1 MARYDVVVIGAG
13 LGGLTAGAI
22 LAREGR
28 KVLVIERGNSVGGAA
43 SSYKAG
49 DLFIEASLHKTSG
62 PEDDRDPK
70 HRPLTRAG
78 VLDKVEWVST
88 GSIYDVRG
96 GPLREPFTL
105 PPGFE
110 AARAAL
116 SQRFPEARDAIA
128 TILDEMERIAAA
140 AGALA
145 RDGRLR
151 NPLEDLDR
159 LKAAL
164 PGLRDWDASLAQKFE
179 AAFGSNEA
187 VKCALAGNLWHYHDD
202 PATLW
207 WVFFAASQ
215 GGYLQSGGRYVKTGS
230 QRLSSAL
237 ARTILRSEGC
247 AIALRR
253 VVTGIGVDAQGRANA
268 VTHIAKA
275 GGDPQTVEAD
285 CVVSNA
291 APGIVSTLLP
301 ENQGA
306 SLTASYAK
314 RRPSVSLFAL
324 TLGLSRK
331 PADVGLKAYST
342 QLLPGWMTS
351 LNDYA
356 RGTELFA
363 GEPTGR
369 MPPMSIVN
377 YAAIESG
384 VPTEPYII
392 SVVGTDRVE
401 NWSGVERDVYTA
413 KRARWQDAIVSCLDG
428 IYPGLKSAIAA
439 SSFNT
444 ASSMV
449 SYLNAP
455 NGAAY
460 GFAPTPPN
468 GADHSS
474 RSPVTVVN
482 GLYLASSYAGFGGY
496 NGAIQAGQACAD
508 AIIGEQTSA
517 SSPRRRGPVFQ
528 SFHD

>member
-43 SSYKAG
+43 SSYKSG

-62 PEDDRDPK
+62 PEDARDPK
-70 HRPLTRAG
+70 HRALTRAG
-78 VLDKVEWVST
+78 VLDKVEWVPT
-88 GSIYDVRG
+88 GSIFEVRG

-105 PPGFE
+105 PSGF
-110 AARAAL
+110 AVACAAL
-116 SQRFPEARDAIA
+116 TQRFPEARDGIVS
-128 TILDEMERIAAA
+128 ILDEMERIAGA

-145 RDGRLR
+145 REGQFR
-151 NPLEDLDR
+151 NPLESLGA
-159 LKAAL
+159 LQTAL
-164 PGLRDWDASLAQKFE
+164 PGFSDWNASLAQRFDQ
-179 AAFGSNEA
+179 AFGGNEA

-202 PATLW
+202 PASLW

-247 AIALRR
+247 AVTLRR
-253 VVTGIGVDAQGRANA
+253 VATAIGVDAQGRANS

-291 APGIVSTLLP
+291 APGVSASLLP
-301 ENQGA
+301 EAQG
-306 SLTASYAK
+306 SKLTASY
-314 RRPSVSLFAL
+314 RDRPSSVSLFAL

-331 PADVGLKAYST
+331 PDEMGLEAYST
-342 QLLPGWMTS
+342 QLLPAWMTS
-351 LNDYA
+351 LADYA
-356 RGTELFA
+356 KGTALFA
-363 GEPTGR
+363 HEPADR

-377 YAAIESG
+377 YAAIDSG
-384 VPTEPYII
+384 VPTQPYIV
-392 SVVGTDRVE
+392 SVVGTDRLD
-401 NWSGVERDVYTA
+401 NWSGVERPVYTA
-413 KRARWQDAIVSCLDG
+413 KRARWQEAIVAHLDRV
-428 IYPGLKSAIAA
+428 YPGLKNAITASA
-439 SSFNT
+439 FNT

-455 NGAAY
+455 GGAAY
-460 GFAPTPPN
+460 GFAPSPPN
-468 GADHSS
+468 GADHAA
-474 RSPVTVVN
+474 RSPLTVVD

-508 AIIGEQTSA
+508 EIIGGT
-517 SSPRRRGPVFQ
+517 
-528 SFHD
+528 

>member
-62 PEDDRDPK
+62 PEDARDPK

-78 VLDKVEWVST
+78 ALDKVEWVPT
-88 GSIYDVRG
+88 GPIFEVRG
-96 GPLREPFTL
+96 GPLREPFIL
-105 PPGFE
+105 PPGFD
-110 AARAAL
+110 AAREAL
-116 SQRFPEARDAIA
+116 TQRFPEARDGIVAI
-128 TILDEMERIAAA
+128 LSEMQSIANA
-140 AGALA
+140 AGALSS
-145 RDGRLR
+145 DGKFR
-151 NPLEDLDR
+151 NPLESLDG

-164 PGLRDWDASLAQKFE
+164 PDVHDWTLSLAQKFE
-179 AAFGSNEA
+179 AAFGRNEA

-202 PATLW
+202 PASLW
-207 WVFFAASQ
+207 WIFFAASQ

-247 AIALRR
+247 AVALRR
-253 VVTGIGVDAQGRANA
+253 VVTGIGIDAEGRANS

-275 GGDPQTVEAD
+275 GGDPQTVEAH

-291 APGIVSTLLP
+291 APGIAASLLP
-301 ENQGA
+301 QLQG
-306 SLTASYAK
+306 SQLSESYAD
-314 RRPSVSLFAL
+314 RAPSVSLFAL

-331 PADVGLKAYST
+331 PDEIGLANYST
-342 QLLPGWMTS
+342 QLLPDWMTS
-351 LNDYA
+351 LADYA
-356 RGTELFA
+356 SGTVLFA
-363 GEPTGR
+363 NEPAER

-377 YAAIESG
+377 YSAINSG
-384 VPTEPYII
+384 VPVSPYIV
-392 SVVGTDRVE
+392 SVVGTDRLS
-401 NWSGVERDVYTA
+401 NWSGVERPVYTA
-413 KRARWQDAIVSCLDG
+413 KRARWQDAIVGHLDR
-428 IYPGLKSAIAA
+428 IYPGLKAAIVAA
-439 SSFNT
+439 SFNT

-449 SYLNAP
+449 SYLNLP
-455 NGAAY
+455 DGAAY
-460 GFAPTPPN
+460 GFAPSPPI
-468 GADHSS
+468 ASRIQP
-474 RSPVTVVN
+474 RSPHTVVD

-508 AIIGEQTSA
+508 DILSLK
-517 SSPRRRGPVFQ
+517 S
-528 SFHD
+528 

>member
-1 MARYDVVVIGAG
+1 MARFDVVVIGAG

-62 PEDDRDPK
+62 PEDARDPK
-70 HRPLTRAG
+70 HRALTRAG
-78 VLDKVEWVST
+78 VLDKVEWVPT
-88 GSIYDVRG
+88 GSLFQVRG
-96 GPLREPFTL
+96 GPLREAFTL
-105 PPGFE
+105 PTGFD
-110 AARAAL
+110 AARGAL
-116 SQRFPEARDAIA
+116 TQRFPDSADAIA
-128 TILDEMERIAAA
+128 KTLNEMQRIANA
-140 AGALA
+140 AGDLA
-145 RDGRLR
+145 NAGKFP
-151 NPLEDLDR
+151 NPLQGLDA

-164 PGLRDWDASLAQKFE
+164 PDLSDWTLSLAQKFD
-179 AAFGSNEA
+179 AAFGSNEG

-202 PATLW
+202 PASLW
-207 WVFFAASQ
+207 WTFFACGQ

-237 ARTILRSEGC
+237 ARIILRSEGC
-247 AIALRR
+247 AVALRR
-253 VVTGIGVDAQGRANA
+253 VATGIGTDAAGRVNS

-285 CVVSNA
+285 CVISNA
-291 APGIVSTLLP
+291 APQIAAKLLDGT
-301 ENQGA
+301 QGPKLA
-306 SLTASYAK
+306 ASYAD
-314 RRPSVSLFAL
+314 RAPSVSLFAL

-331 PADVGLKAYST
+331 PDEIGLTSYST
-342 QLLPGWMTS
+342 QLLPDWMQS
-351 LNDYA
+351 LADYA
-356 RGTELFA
+356 KGTTLFA
-363 GEPTGR
+363 HEPAGR

-377 YAAIESG
+377 YAAIDSG
-384 VPTEPYII
+384 VPTQPYIV
-392 SVVGTDRVE
+392 SVVGTDRLT

-413 KRARWQDAIVSCLDG
+413 KRARWLEAIVAYLESN
-428 IYPGLKSAIAA
+428 YPGLKDALTA

-455 NGAAY
+455 DGAAY
-460 GFAPTPPN
+460 GFAPSPPAAN
-468 GADHSS
+468 GAE
-474 RSPVTVVN
+474 RSPHTVVD

-508 AIIGEQTSA
+508 EIIAG
-517 SSPRRRGPVFQ
+517 
-528 SFHD
+528 